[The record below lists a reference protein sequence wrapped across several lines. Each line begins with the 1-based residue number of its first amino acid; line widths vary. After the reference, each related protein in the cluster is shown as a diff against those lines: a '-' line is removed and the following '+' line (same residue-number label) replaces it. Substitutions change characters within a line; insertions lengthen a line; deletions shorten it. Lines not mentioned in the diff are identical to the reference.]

1 MSDVRTK
8 ADKQART
15 KGAPPAEVAVDVD
28 ADDGYYDDGSYDDGA
43 PELGLVWPI
52 LAWLLSIIGFGVSI
66 YLTVEHFSGTPLIC
80 PAHGF
85 IDCQKVTTS
94 PESYLLHIPVA
105 VLGLAFFTAMVV
117 INFPPLWRSTLRWL
131 PWVRLAMVVGGL
143 GFVIYL
149 LVSELFVIK
158 AICLWCTS
166 VHIDTFLLFVI
177 VVTTFPAVWGRQA
190 ALVDGDAVDDDEADE
205 DHEAP
210 APR

>member
-1 MSDVRTK
+1 MSDVRTQ
-8 ADKQART
+8 AEKQAGKKSAT
-15 KGAPPAEVAVDVD
+15 HTDVDVD
-28 ADDGYYDDGSYDDGA
+28 VEDDADYGYDDYDGVPA
-43 PELGLVWPI
+43 VGRWRPI
-52 LAWLLSIIGFGVSI
+52 LAWLLSLIGFGISI

-80 PAHGF
+80 PARGF

-105 VLGLAFFTAMVV
+105 VLGLAFFTAMLV
-117 INFPPLWRSTLRWL
+117 INFPPLWRSPLAWL
-131 PWVRLAMVVGGL
+131 AWVRLAMVVGGL

-177 VVTTFPAVWGRQA
+177 VVTSFPSMSGRQPAV
-190 ALVDGDAVDDDEADE
+190 VDGDDE
-205 DHEAP
+205 DQDEEDEAP
-210 APR
+210 ARR